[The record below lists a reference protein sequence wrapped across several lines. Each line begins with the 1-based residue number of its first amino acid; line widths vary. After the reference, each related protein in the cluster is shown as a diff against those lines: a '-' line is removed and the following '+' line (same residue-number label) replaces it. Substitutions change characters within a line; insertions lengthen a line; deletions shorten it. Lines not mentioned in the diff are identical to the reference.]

1 MKRAFQPR
9 SVYTSLTILLQDRKV
24 KLSNLGVLLF
34 LAIIFT
40 SSMTLAL
47 SNVET
52 SDSEIAGDEEL
63 LTINLIKLALSTHDK
78 ANLTVD
84 FASTYLNNDL
94 VVAEAKLNYTT
105 GEELLTLANA
115 TLHGEEPAPEVTWG
129 NYTLANSLALDAMRQ
144 FKAAMT
150 QIITLWEETD
160 QEADWRELS
169 EAIQRSEDFVAKITE
184 LVEKIKQEYSEFL
197 SYNFTLIDEKL
208 NEASQQ
214 LAWAK
219 ANMTTLRINLTVTKL
234 GTAKQSLDQIS
245 AEVKKIGELIP
256 IQGRRISLFI
266 DEPLKK
272 LIQRIEAL
280 AKVLKKNLSEQV
292 AAVMNKIH
300 EAENL
305 VLSGDL
311 KDAMSAIQEAHR
323 MLMELAEEV
332 YLKPSPPP
340 T

>member
-1 MKRAFQPR
+1 MKRKNIA
-9 SVYTSLTILLQDRKV
+9 
-24 KLSNLGVLLF
+24 VLLF
-34 LAIIFT
+34 LAFIFT
-40 SSMTLAL
+40 SSVTLAL

-52 SDSEIAGDEEL
+52 SDSETTEDERR
-63 LTINLIKLALSTHDK
+63 LTTNIIKLALSTQSK

-84 FASTYLNNDL
+84 FASTYLNNDFI
-94 VVAEAKLNYTT
+94 VAEAKLNYTA

-115 TLHGEEPAPEVTWG
+115 TLHREAPAPEVTWG

-150 QIITLWEETD
+150 QIMSYWEETD

-169 EAIQRSEDFVAKITE
+169 ETIQRAEDFVAKITE
-184 LVEKIKQEYSEFL
+184 LVENIKQEYSEYL
-197 SYNFTLIDEKL
+197 GYNFTLIDDKL
-208 NEASQQ
+208 NEASQH
-214 LAWAK
+214 LTWAK
-219 ANMTTLRINLTVTKL
+219 ANMTTLRINMTVSKL

-272 LIQRIEAL
+272 LVQRIEAL

-292 AAVMNKIH
+292 AAVMYKLH
-300 EAENL
+300 EAETL
-305 VLSGDL
+305 VHSGDL
-311 KDAMSAIQEAHR
+311 KGAMSAIQEAHR

-332 YLKPSPPP
+332 YLKHSPPM
-340 T
+340 